1 MKAKSANRLC
11 AQRLS
16 HTHTHIHTHIHT
28 LTHACSHTDTNA
40 DTFTDTNTQR
50 QTHPL
55 TNLLPCPE
63 TQKEMEYLLLGLDLP
78 PAPLFHDDAQQNVIP
93 QVALFEL
100 LKKFDGV
107 STHECKTYKDT
118 TMKTYR
124 LKSLPKYLIMHIKRF
139 KKNIFYVEKN
149 PTIVNF
155 PVKYDM

>member
-1 MKAKSANRLC
+1 MVLTKNKHVQKNMKNDRNQA
-11 AQRLS
+11 
-16 HTHTHIHTHIHT
+16 
-28 LTHACSHTDTNA
+28 
-40 DTFTDTNTQR
+40 
-50 QTHPL
+50 
-55 TNLLPCPE
+55 
-63 TQKEMEYLLLGLDLP
+63 
-78 PAPLFHDDAQQNVIP
+78 